1 MNKSRTIFVGNI
13 PYDMSETQLV
23 DIFSEVGTV
32 TGFRLV
38 FDRDTGKA
46 KGYGFCSFTD
56 PETAASAVRNLNN
69 YDVGGRQLRVDY
81 AELDKEVDSL
91 PQRHGQDYKPQP
103 RQTPVVQPPP
113 PPAASI
119 YPPST
124 ETIPKI
130 VQSIPPR
137 ELADVLSHLKMM
149 TQSNAEQ
156 TRALLMQ
163 QPQLSFAIFQALLS
177 MNLIDPYT
185 AQRIL
190 QLQQPMQQ
198 PQAAVY
204 PPAAYP
210 QHAGYP
216 PTAYPAPAVPVP
228 VAAPA
233 VGANAYP
240 PAQSVGPDAAH
251 LQEQQRQ
258 LVMQIMSLTPEQISQ
273 LPADQQQ
280 QVLLLRAQVGGGL

>member
-137 ELADVLSHLKMM
+137 ELADVLSHLK
-149 TQSNAEQ
+149 
-156 TRALLMQ
+156 
-163 QPQLSFAIFQALLS
+163 ALLS